1 MLSPKLMAALGHAGI
16 HAWQLM
22 HSSVIKIAIS
32 SPFCLPARPVS
43 QGFLNDVKSDIIES
57 VVTQPGSTS
66 SRLSAAMLVTTT
78 MRKNTC
84 ARAISSMRMASVGD
98 ALLVEYLVCEWLP
111 KSRRP

>member
-78 MRKNTC
+78 NRTELRRQ
-84 ARAISSMRMASVGD
+84 ATRD
-98 ALLVEYLVCEWLP
+98 ALRKVALA
-111 KSRRP
+111 RFADRG